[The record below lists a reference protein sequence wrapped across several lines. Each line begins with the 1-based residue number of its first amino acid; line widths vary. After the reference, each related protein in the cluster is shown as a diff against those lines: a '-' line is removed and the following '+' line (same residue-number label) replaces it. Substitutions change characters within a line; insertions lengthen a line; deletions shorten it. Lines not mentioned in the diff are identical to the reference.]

1 MKENHRRPSKHRL
14 EEHDMLN
21 WYKHTKKMIA
31 RGDYPADRIAKF
43 KILQDIADEY
53 RRLNQYIL
61 EKPSVFDPRGQS
73 DVAPRKLFYF
83 DPSKV
88 LTGGGIFIL
97 PCLLLGLHLSDAF
110 AEEFD
115 TV

>member
-1 MKENHRRPSKHRL
+1 MTQDERWQAQYDQMMAFMKENHRRPTKHRL

-53 RRLNQYIL
+53 RRLNQYI
-61 EKPSVFDPRGQS
+61 
-73 DVAPRKLFYF
+73 
-83 DPSKV
+83 
-88 LTGGGIFIL
+88 
-97 PCLLLGLHLSDAF
+97 
-110 AEEFD
+110 
-115 TV
+115 